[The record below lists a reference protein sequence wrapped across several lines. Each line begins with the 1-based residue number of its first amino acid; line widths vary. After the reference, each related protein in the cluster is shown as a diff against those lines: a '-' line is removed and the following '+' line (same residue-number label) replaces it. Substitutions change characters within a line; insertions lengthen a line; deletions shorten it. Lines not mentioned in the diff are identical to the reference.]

1 MPQNVTVSLPD
12 DIIKDAKHLAV
23 DQGISLSALV
33 AQTII
38 NLTKQ
43 GDDYSKAQ
51 KKTFELLE
59 SGYKM
64 GSQGHLDRERDSL
77 HER

>member
-1 MPQNVTVSLPD
+1 MAQNVTVSLPD

-23 DQGISLSALV
+23 DQGLSLSALV
-33 AQTII
+33 AQAIV

-51 KKTFELLE
+51 REALDLLE